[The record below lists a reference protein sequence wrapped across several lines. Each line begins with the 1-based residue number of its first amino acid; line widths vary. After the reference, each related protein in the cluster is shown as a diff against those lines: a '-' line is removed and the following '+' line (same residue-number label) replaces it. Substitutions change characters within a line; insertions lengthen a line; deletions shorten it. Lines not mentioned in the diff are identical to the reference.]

1 MKPAPQAFPVPGFY
15 HPDSPEDY
23 DNWPR
28 RGMTLRDW
36 FAGAALVGILAHPE
50 ASGGLTHSE
59 IARASYDAADAM
71 LEEREKS

>member
-1 MKPAPQAFPVPGFY
+1 
-15 HPDSPEDY
+15 
-23 DNWPR
+23 
-28 RGMTLRDW
+28 MTLRDW